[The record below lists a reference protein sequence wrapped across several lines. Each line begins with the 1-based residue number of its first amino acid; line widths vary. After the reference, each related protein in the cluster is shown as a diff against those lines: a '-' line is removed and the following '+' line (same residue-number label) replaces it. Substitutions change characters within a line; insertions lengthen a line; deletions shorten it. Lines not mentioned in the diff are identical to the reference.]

1 MAGKPKYYPL
11 TKIESVLFSGL
22 RTGYISKMDLDYSTV
37 MVSPNSH
44 RARLVL
50 QATVEEYI
58 SLGQP
63 VASKRLS
70 ERKDLQLSSA
80 SIRTVMAELEEQ
92 GYLKSPHTSAGRV
105 PTDQAYR
112 YFVDQLSMTDSA
124 SEFEVSGLTSRFDRD
139 QSVNQWVHHAS
150 GFLADITNLAS
161 LATKPKATR
170 AVLRLIDFLPLADQ
184 RVLAII
190 VFIDQEFE
198 HRVLPMSTT
207 LSSSRLKESSNFI
220 NTHYSATLWGG
231 GKRIRRSMWGDRR
244 QIDALERT
252 TLEMAELYFR
262 DQEEDVLVSGQDRL
276 LNAIESEPLEE
287 LQTLYR
293 ALSLKEELV
302 WLLDH
307 CLDANGVKLFIG
319 SEGGAASLEE
329 CSVIASPYHMNG
341 EWVGALAVIGPTRIP
356 YNRVIPLVRSTAH
369 LLSNALSQR

>member
-1 MAGKPKYYPL
+1 
-11 TKIESVLFSGL
+11 
-22 RTGYISKMDLDYSTV
+22 MDLDYSTV

-170 AVLRLIDFLPLADQ
+170 AVLRQIDFLPLADQ

-190 VFIDQEFE
+190 VFNDQEVE

-220 NTHYSATLWGG
+220 NTHYSGHSLGWIR
-231 GKRIRRSMWGDRR
+231 KRIRRSMWGDRR

-252 TLEMAELYFR
+252 TLEMAELFFR

-287 LQTLYR
+287 LRTLYR

-302 WLLDH
+302 SLLDH

-356 YNRVIPLVRSTAH
+356 YKRVIPLVRSTAH
-369 LLSNALSQR
+369 SLSNALSQR